1 MENVIYQMNSAI
13 TLTLKEA
20 LLFKNAGNFVVKKVN
35 AI

>member
-1 MENVIYQMNSAI
+1 MNSAI

-20 LLFKNAGNFVVKKVN
+20 LLFKNAGNFVVKKFN